1 MAARKDWADSQET
14 AFLAQITVE
23 MTASQCWPSHCDAVS
38 YSWRKEEGR
47 EREGLRG
54 GVREADTNK
63 GKSQGLEC
71 EAVRSDT
78 LNREYDTLDHDG
90 AEDKAPKPNNG

>member
-1 MAARKDWADSQET
+1 MLTFTLWCSELQLKKG
-14 AFLAQITVE
+14 
-23 MTASQCWPSHCDAVS
+23 
-38 YSWRKEEGR
+38 RKEEGR